1 MRKMM
6 GKISVDEVDAIRVVH
21 IMRVYDC
28 EGIDG

>member
-6 GKISVDEVDAIRVVH
+6 GKISVEVDAIRVVH
-21 IMRVYDC
+21 IMRLYDC